1 MQVSCIPFSINRKL
15 AQANRN
21 AIQGTG
27 LIGPDTVIG
36 TPCKAFFGKKKKLCQ
51 KLRLIRIIEIR

>member
-27 LIGPDTVIG
+27 LTGSDTVIG
-36 TPCKAFFGKKKKLCQ
+36 TPCKAFFEKKKLCQ
-51 KLRLIRIIEIR
+51 NLRLIRIIEIR